1 MKNAKIVA
9 AVLGLLAL
17 SACASTDRYTVA
29 DSSRVDRVISYNNQP
44 ADPTPGAGAPG
55 GMGAGAVRR

>member
-1 MKNAKIVA
+1 MKNAKIVVA
-9 AVLGLLAL
+9 LLGLLAL
-17 SACASTDRYTVA
+17 SACASMDRYTVA
-29 DSSRVDRVISYNNQP
+29 DSSRVDRAISYNNQP